1 MILNLEDYFEF
12 FDRVYR
18 IKLRVT
24 LKSPNGVRSFKSHGF
39 QAKITFK
46 DFRFVLNACNFFKLY
61 MVSRVI

>member
-39 QAKITFK
+39 QAKITFN
-46 DFRFVLNACNFFKLY
+46 DFRFTLND
-61 MVSRVI
+61 